1 MIKVKPT
8 FAGFGKP
15 GEKVEEKDG
24 VYMLTGKGVD
34 IGCNLILNEEIARPS
49 MLEFEIRGK
58 IKKEADW
65 TRLRI
70 EVFERD
76 KPDEPATSFENDY
89 LTVELDPK
97 EFRHLTL
104 PILGIVKVPAKIQFM
119 VVGPAAAHLEM
130 KNVTIR

>member
-1 MIKVKPT
+1 MIKLKPT

-24 VYMLTGKGVD
+24 AYILTGKGTD
-34 IGCNLILNEEIARPS
+34 IGCNLILNEKIERPS
-49 MLEFEIRGK
+49 MLELEIRGK
-58 IKKEADW
+58 IKKEAPW
-65 TRLRI
+65 ARLRI
-70 EVFERD
+70 EVFDEE
-76 KPDEPATSFENDY
+76 KPAEPSTSFENDY

-104 PILGIVKVPAKIQFM
+104 PVLGIVKAPQKIQFM
-119 VVGPAAAHLEM
+119 VVGPAESHLEM